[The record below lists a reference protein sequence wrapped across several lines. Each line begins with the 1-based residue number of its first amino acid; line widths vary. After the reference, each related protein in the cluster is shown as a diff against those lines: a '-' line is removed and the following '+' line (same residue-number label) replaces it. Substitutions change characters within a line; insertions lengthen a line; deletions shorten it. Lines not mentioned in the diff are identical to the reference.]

1 MILPWNQ
8 YKYNRFESREF
19 STIDSNYPLS
29 CPLSFKGIAKHL
41 STHCCAGN
49 FCSSW
54 DKMNRVLR
62 NWQAPNVT
70 STIGMV
76 QWRNIGSGCALL
88 TPILCP
94 SGLFGAPS
102 WALAIKIFFDD
113 LFFVFFVLLLMPL
126 VCFATP
132 KILFP
137 PPTALFAYPQPPT
150 CFAIGIP
157 FHVSNL
163 HDLKD
168 WVVKLERQ
176 YGSCCC
182 FPTFCKTLVKSEKI
196 LNKTQFY

>member
-8 YKYNRFESREF
+8 YKYDRFESREF

-102 WALAIKIFFDD
+102 WALAKNIFFDD
-113 LFFVFFVLLLMPL
+113 LFCFLCSSFDASGMFCTPENSFPSTDPAFYTLSLQHASRFPSMYPL
-126 VCFATP
+126 SMIWRTEWSNWNANMVAAAAFQ
-132 KILFP
+132 
-137 PPTALFAYPQPPT
+137 LFA
-150 CFAIGIP
+150 
-157 FHVSNL
+157 
-163 HDLKD
+163 
-168 WVVKLERQ
+168 KL
-176 YGSCCC
+176 G
-182 FPTFCKTLVKSEKI
+182 
-196 LNKTQFY
+196 